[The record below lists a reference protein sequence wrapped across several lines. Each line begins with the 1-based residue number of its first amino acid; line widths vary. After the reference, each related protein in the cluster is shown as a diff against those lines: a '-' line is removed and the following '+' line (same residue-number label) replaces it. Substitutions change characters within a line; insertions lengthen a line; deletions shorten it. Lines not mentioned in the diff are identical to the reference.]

1 MDALELLNALERR
14 IQKDEEFFLDHQD
27 ELEVNDPQQKEI
39 YDTTQGKVDLCRQIL
54 SYLEELRRHPEKI
67 LEED

>member
-14 IQKDEEFFLDHQD
+14 IQKDEEFFLEHQD

-39 YDTTQGKVDLCRQIL
+39 YDATQGKVDMCRQIL
-54 SYLEELRRHPEKI
+54 SYLEELRQHPEKI

>member
-1 MDALELLNALERR
+1 MEALGLLNYLERR

-27 ELEVNDPQQKEI
+27 ELNVDDPEQKEI
-39 YDTTQGKVDLCRQIL
+39 YNATQGKVDMCRQML
-54 SYLEELRRHPEKI
+54 GYLEELRQHPEKI